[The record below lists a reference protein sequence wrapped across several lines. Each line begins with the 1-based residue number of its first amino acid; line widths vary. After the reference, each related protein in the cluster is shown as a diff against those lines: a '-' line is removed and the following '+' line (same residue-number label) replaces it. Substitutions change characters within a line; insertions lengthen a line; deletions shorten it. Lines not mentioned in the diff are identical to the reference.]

1 MVKFGKCHSKTDR
14 RVGENV
20 LLKSHLN
27 SRVGRFFQKI
37 GISLVKLR
45 WMTNSNAEFPDFTE
59 HMISP
64 RQLFQV
70 YSSAQCRG

>member
-45 WMTNSNAEFPDFTE
+45 WMTNSNAEFPDFTQ

-70 YSSAQCRG
+70 HSSAQCRG